1 MIEGK
6 YISSMIVNPDDTAT
20 NADKTIKLPS
30 LRQMLMELNVKG
42 NTTLPLFH
50 CIGMAWHNSKLVIF
64 HSPPQCLPEVNL
76 MVANVIHFLTHKYG
90 PLVYQCFTY
99 WTVSASVGATY
110 DLET

>member
-50 CIGMAWHNSKLVIF
+50 CVGMAWNNNKLMIF
-64 HSPPQCLPEVNL
+64 HSLPQYLPEANL
-76 MVANVIHFLTHKYG
+76 MVANMIPFLTHKYG
-90 PLVYQCFTY
+90 PLVYQYFTD
-99 WTVSASVGATY
+99 WTVSANMGDTY
-110 DLET
+110 DPET